1 MMDYDDDF
9 LFEED
14 KILMHTISSLNNPA
28 DSSKPVEGAKLI
40 DISDFQTTLPLAN
53 VELHH
58 MNMMEDRI
66 PNVEMIKEDHST
78 ADFQQHIDQ
87 MGMTITSGNVVIE
100 KDSSNLIGISIGGG
114 APLCPCLYIVQV
126 FDNTPA
132 AQDGVL
138 EAGDEL
144 VAVNSE
150 CLKGKTKVEVAKM
163 IQACDKKVSIIYNK
177 LHADVR
183 QGKSLDIVL
192 KKVKHRLVESMGSA
206 TADALGLSRAILC
219 NDTLVQKLSGLEKT
233 ENLYKGLVTHAKSVL
248 HAFFDLFQIY
258 KIFGDAFASMG
269 VKEPQPRA
277 SEAFTKFAEQHRQME
292 KLGIDMLKTIKPVL
306 SDLETYLIKA
316 IPDTRMTISKYAD
329 AKFEYLSYCLKVKE
343 MDDEEQSY
351 IAIQEPL
358 YRVETG
364 NYEYRLI
371 LRCRQNARSKF
382 AKLRADV
389 LVKLE
394 LLDNKH
400 VEHVVTQL
408 QKFANGLSEY
418 YKNVSKL
425 LIENNNLFP
434 VEIDLAQNA
443 FQYKP
448 PGQLTPY
455 TDDEEEEGAC
465 GFDPSKIL
473 DFDVAEE
480 ASSISDLWEKPEPN
494 EASESKSSEVKK
506 RSDLSDLVD
515 LSGFTDMNEKFNQ
528 MFLAEDRREAKQPQF
543 EKGKESSIAS
553 DKKDKN
559 ESLLLIED
567 KKESDENLFFPLLDI
582 NSSEKSDGAFGSSI
596 ESKNASESL
605 SFLDTLDEQL
615 INIGT
620 N

>member
-1 MMDYDDDF
+1 MMDYEDDF

-14 KILMHTISSLNNPA
+14 KMLMCVTTPLNKPLQLSESL
-28 DSSKPVEGAKLI
+28 EGASLV
-40 DISDFQTTLPLAN
+40 DISVCKSTVPLAH
-53 VELHH
+53 VESHQL
-58 MNMMEDRI
+58 NMMEDR
-66 PNVEMIKEDHST
+66 
-78 ADFQQHIDQ
+78 

-100 KDSSNLIGISIGGG
+100 KDNSNLIGISIGGG

-132 AQDGVL
+132 AQDGTL

-144 VAVNSE
+144 VAVNGE

-163 IQACDKKVSIIYNK
+163 IQACDTKVSIIYNK

-183 QGKSLDIVL
+183 QGRTLEIVL
-192 KKVKHRLVESMGSA
+192 KKVKHRLVESMGNT

-219 NDTLVQKLSGLEKT
+219 NDTLVQRLTALERT
-233 ENLYKGLVTHAKSVL
+233 ENLYKGLVSHAKSVL

-277 SEAFTKFAEQHRQME
+277 SEAFTKFGEAHRQME
-292 KLGIDMLKTIKPVL
+292 KLGIDMLKTVKPIL
-306 SDLETYLIKA
+306 SDLGTYLNKA

-351 IAIQEPL
+351 LAIQEPL

-364 NYEYRLI
+364 NYEYRLV
-371 LRCRQNARSKF
+371 LRCRQNARTKF
-382 AKLRADV
+382 AKLRSDV

-408 QKFANGLSEY
+408 QRFAAGLADY
-418 YKNVSKL
+418 YVNISKL
-425 LIENNNLFP
+425 ISENMLFP
-434 VEIDLAQNA
+434 VEIDLCQSA

-448 PGQLTPY
+448 SGQVTAY
-455 TDDEEEEGAC
+455 VDEEEEEEGAS

-480 ASSISDLWEKPEPN
+480 AIPTKTCNKNANSST
-494 EASESKSSEVKK
+494 EAGSSKGTESKGL
-506 RSDLSDLVD
+506 SDLSDLVD
-515 LSGFTDMNEKFNQ
+515 LSGFSDLNEKFEQLLLLDNKKISGVEPCIS
-528 MFLAEDRREAKQPQF
+528 L
-543 EKGKESSIAS
+543 EKKTKNIT
-553 DKKDKN
+553 KTKDEKN
-559 ESLLLIED
+559 EPLLFLDDKPKDTSLLVLE
-567 KKESDENLFFPLLDI
+567 
-582 NSSEKSDGAFGSSI
+582 SSEKS
-596 ESKNASESL
+596 ETTSKSNASESL
-605 SFLDTLDEQL
+605 LFLDTLDEPL
-615 INIGT
+615 INIET